1 VTVVSWLV
9 VRAQLVDCRAQVPCL
24 DRARCLAESPSGLSR
39 SSSCCALV
47 FVLHSLVLAVLESHA
62 GSWVLL
68 VGMEVVASPVLP
80 AVSFLCPVYEQVV
93 SFCFLA
99 LAPAPRWRPFEK
111 E

>member
-1 VTVVSWLV
+1 
-9 VRAQLVDCRAQVPCL
+9 
-24 DRARCLAESPSGLSR
+24 
-39 SSSCCALV
+39 V
-47 FVLHSLVLAVLESHA
+47 FWLHSLVLEAPESHA
-62 GSWVLL
+62 GSWVPL

-99 LAPAPRWRPFEK
+99 LALASRWRPFER